1 MNKITMKSQT
11 NLNFDEAF
19 ERFIRKCEIK
29 NLTQNT
35 IKSYREGIRPFDE
48 FCKISNIAL
57 TDINGDTI
65 DDFVLWLRKNHN
77 VNDISVNTHLRFV
90 RAFTYFAMDNGYIER
105 FKVHIPKAT
114 KKMKETY
121 SEDELN
127 ILLKKPNKKE
137 CTFAEFK
144 VWVFE
149 NFLLGTGVRLSTALD
164 VRIKD
169 VDFDSGCIFLR
180 RTKSRVQQYIPLA
193 TSLEA
198 VLREYLDIRGGEADD
213 YLFCNPYGEKADLRA
228 YQKLVQHY
236 NLKRGVMKSSCHA
249 FRHTFAKMFIL
260 NGGDAFRLQKL
271 LGHSDIS
278 VTKEYVELFGDDL
291 SVGFDKLNPLD
302 NLKRN
307 KNVVTMRRKK

>member
-1 MNKITMKSQT
+1 MNKITMKSKT
-11 NLNFDEAF
+11 NLSFDEAF

-29 NLTQNT
+29 NLTPNT
-35 IKSYREGIRPFDE
+35 IKSYREGIRPFE
-48 FCKISNIAL
+48 KFCEVSEITFS
-57 TDINGDTI
+57 DINANTV
-65 DDFVLWLRKNHN
+65 DDFILWLRKNHN
-77 VNDISVNTHLRFV
+77 VNDISVNTHLRSV
-90 RAFTYFAMDNGYIER
+90 RAFAYFAMDNGYIER

-137 CTFAEFK
+137 CTFTEFK
-144 VWVFE
+144 AWAFE
-149 NFLLGTGVRLSTALD
+149 NFLLGTGVRLSTAID

-169 VDFDSGCIFLR
+169 VDFQNGCIFLR

-213 YLFCNPYGEKADLRA
+213 YLFCNAYGEKADQRA

-236 NLKRGVMKSSCHA
+236 NMKRGVMKSSCHA

-278 VTKEYVELFGDDL
+278 VTKEYVELFGNDL
-291 SVGFDKLNPLD
+291 SIGFDKLNPLD
-302 NLKRN
+302 NLKGN
-307 KNVVTMRRKK
+307 KAVVRMRRK